1 MAEFK
6 RTERTI
12 TATDLRGI
20 LKYVPLFRDH
30 CFVINLDSDL
40 IAHEN
45 FHNVLLDLAVFRSL
59 NIQIILVHGIGQQL
73 AELAQEQKCP
83 VPHPYGD
90 GPTDQA
96 SLDLASNCAS
106 GISQTI
112 IQGLTRNGIRCALC
126 NAVRAKPSGIVRGQ
140 DLLHSGKVDK
150 LDLGLLHHLLD
161 GGTLPILSPIAYGRD
176 GEAFRIDSD
185 AIASEVAIQ
194 MQASKLIFMTAQRGI
209 CIQNQALTNLPVKEL
224 QSILAAAPNEIT
236 ATMLNKARHALS
248 AIRGGIDRA
257 HILDGRLFAAL
268 LNEVFDAVG
277 VGTMIHGDAYEAIR
291 PARPADAEA
300 IFSITQNAVAEDS
313 LRHRSLD
320 AIQAAISS
328 YWVNEIDGSIVACMQ
343 LRPYESAEII
353 ELSAVYVQS
362 FYQQRGVGKKMIEFA
377 KVNAQERGAKRLLLV
392 TTQAHNFFHQVCGF
406 TLGNTTDL
414 PNARLQEYI
423 ADERNG
429 RILFYEL

>member
-59 NIQIILVHGIGQQL
+59 NIQMILVHGIGQQL
-73 AELAQEQKCP
+73 AELAQEQKRP
-83 VPHPYGD
+83 QSNLHGQ

-96 SLDLASNCAS
+96 TLDMASSCAS

-112 IQGLTRNGIRCALC
+112 MQGLTRNGIRCALC
-126 NAVRAKPSGIVRGQ
+126 NAVRSKPSGIVRGQ
-140 DLLHSGKVDK
+140 DQLHSGKVDK
-150 LDLGLLHHLLD
+150 LDLDLLHHLLD
-161 GGTLPILSPIAYGRD
+161 GETLPIVSPIAYGRN
-176 GEAFRIDSD
+176 GEAFRLDSD
-185 AIASEVAIQ
+185 ALACEVAIQ
-194 MQASKLIFMTAQRGI
+194 LRASKLIFMTAQPGI
-209 CIQNQALTNLPVKEL
+209 RVQNQALTNLTVKEL
-224 QSILAAAPNEIT
+224 QSILEAAPTDIPT
-236 ATMLNKARHALS
+236 LMLNKARYAFS

-257 HILDGRLFAAL
+257 HILDGRVFAAL

-277 VGTMIHGDAYEAIR
+277 VGTMIHGDAYETIR
-291 PARPADAEA
+291 PAKPADAEA
-300 IFSITQNAVAEDS
+300 IFTITQNAVAEDA
-313 LRHRSLD
+313 LRHRSLHS
-320 AIQAAISS
+320 IHTNISS

-343 LRPYESAEII
+343 LRSYESARVI
-353 ELSAVYVQS
+353 ELSSVYVQS
-362 FYQQRGVGKKMIEFA
+362 CYQQRGIGRKMIEFA
-377 KVNAQERGAKRLLLV
+377 KVSARQRGAKRLLLV

-406 TLGNTTDL
+406 TLSNPSDL
-414 PNARLQEYI
+414 PDVRLQEYI